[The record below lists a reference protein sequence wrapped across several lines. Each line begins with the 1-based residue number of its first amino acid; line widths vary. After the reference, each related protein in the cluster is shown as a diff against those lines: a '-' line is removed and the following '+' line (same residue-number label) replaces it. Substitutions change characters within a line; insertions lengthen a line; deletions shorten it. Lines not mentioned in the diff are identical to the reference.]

1 MKVSELGEF
10 GLIERLTEVLA
21 AENDGVAPER
31 LLVGIGDDAAV
42 WRNDTSA
49 TVATTDTLVAD
60 VHFLPGR
67 TPWRDVGW
75 KSIAVNVSDIAAM
88 GCWPS
93 FALITLGLP
102 ADIESDDMEE
112 LYAGVGEAA
121 KNYGV
126 TVTGG
131 DVVRAPVVFV
141 SVVLTGR
148 AELDDAGQA
157 RVLLRS
163 GAKAGD
169 KIAVTGSLGAAAAGL
184 RVLLRGGG
192 ESEDEQELIDRHQ
205 RPDARVEAGTTAL
218 DLGIR
223 CGIDISDGL
232 LRDLAHVCQ
241 ASDVGAN
248 IQSEQLPIDSAL
260 KQVFEPAQA
269 LALAAGG
276 GEDYELLLVGE
287 ETLLE
292 ELGEQIDVPL
302 TVIGEITADDAHRV
316 RLLTASG
323 QGIELPSEGWDH
335 LA

>member
-10 GLIERLTEVLA
+10 GLIERLTAVLA
-21 AENDGVAPER
+21 SENDGVAPER

-88 GCWPS
+88 GCWPN
-93 FALITLGLP
+93 FALVTLGLP
-102 ADIESDDMEE
+102 ADVESDDMEE

-148 AELDDAGQA
+148 AELDEAKRHEIYVEMQQIVRDEGGVVVPLFANYVNAMSTKVQHDPA
-157 RVLLRS
+157 MS
-163 GAKAGD
+163 G
-169 KIAVTGSLGAAAAGL
+169 SW
-184 RVLLRGGG
+184 
-192 ESEDEQELIDRHQ
+192 
-205 RPDARVEAGTTAL
+205 
-218 DLGIR
+218 DL
-223 CGIDISDGL
+223 DGL
-232 LRDLAHVCQ
+232 KGMERWWFA
-241 ASDVGAN
+241 
-248 IQSEQLPIDSAL
+248 
-260 KQVFEPAQA
+260 
-269 LALAAGG
+269 
-276 GEDYELLLVGE
+276 
-287 ETLLE
+287 
-292 ELGEQIDVPL
+292 
-302 TVIGEITADDAHRV
+302 
-316 RLLTASG
+316 
-323 QGIELPSEGWDH
+323 
-335 LA
+335 